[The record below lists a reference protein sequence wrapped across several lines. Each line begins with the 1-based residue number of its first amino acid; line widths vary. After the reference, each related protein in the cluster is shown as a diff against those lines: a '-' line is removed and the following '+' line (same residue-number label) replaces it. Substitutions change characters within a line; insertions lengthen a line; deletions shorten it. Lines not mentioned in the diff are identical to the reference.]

1 MAQVYFYF
9 KFTIVIL
16 LLRFFSV
23 TLVNTL
29 SYVQ

>member
-9 KFTIVIL
+9 KFTIGFL